1 MGLYNRDWDFEEEPQ
16 EQVVKVDK
24 EEYLKMKEKLERY
37 RDFKKKLQE
46 LIEESGRSL
55 EQKYID
61 IKEEIDDF
69 EEDEWESLSVTSYG
83 NWSNGG

>member
-1 MGLYNRDWDFEEEPQ
+1 MGLYNRDWDFGEEPQ
-16 EQVVKVDK
+16 EQEVKVDK
-24 EEYLKMKEKLERY
+24 EEYLKMKENLERY
-37 RDFKKKLQE
+37 RDLKETLIE

-69 EEDEWESLSVTSYG
+69 EEDE
-83 NWSNGG
+83 

>member
-16 EQVVKVDK
+16 EQEVKVDK
-24 EEYLKMKEKLERY
+24 EEYLKMKENLERY
-37 RDFKKKLQE
+37 RDLKKTLIE
-46 LIEESGRSL
+46 LIEESGRST

-69 EEDEWESLSVTSYG
+69 EEDE
-83 NWSNGG
+83 

>member
-24 EEYLKMKEKLERY
+24 EDYLKMKENLDRY
-37 RDFKKKLQE
+37 RDLKKTLIE
-46 LIEESGRSL
+46 LIEESGRSAK
-55 EQKYID
+55 QKCED

-69 EEDEWESLSVTSYG
+69 EEDEWESL
-83 NWSNGG
+83 

>member
-1 MGLYNRDWDFEEEPQ
+1 MGLYNRDWDFGEEPQ
-16 EQVVKVDK
+16 EQEVKVDK
-24 EEYLKMKEKLERY
+24 EEYLKMKENLERY
-37 RDFKKKLQE
+37 RDLKKTLVE

-69 EEDEWESLSVTSYG
+69 EEDEWESL
-83 NWSNGG
+83 

>member
-24 EEYLKMKEKLERY
+24 EDYLKMKENLDRY
-37 RDFKKKLQE
+37 RDLKKTLIE
-46 LIEESGRSL
+46 LIEESGRSA
-55 EQKYID
+55 EQKCED

-69 EEDEWESLSVTSYG
+69 EEDEWESL
-83 NWSNGG
+83 

>member
-24 EEYLKMKEKLERY
+24 EEYLKMKENLERY
-37 RDFKKKLQE
+37 RDLKETLIE
-46 LIEESGRSL
+46 LIEESGRST

-69 EEDEWESLSVTSYG
+69 EEDE
-83 NWSNGG
+83 

>member
-1 MGLYNRDWDFEEEPQ
+1 MGSYNRDWDFEEEPQ

-24 EEYLKMKEKLERY
+24 EEYLKMKENLERY
-37 RDFKKKLQE
+37 RDLKKTLIE
-46 LIEESGRSL
+46 LIEESGRSA

-69 EEDEWESLSVTSYG
+69 EEDE
-83 NWSNGG
+83 

>member
-1 MGLYNRDWDFEEEPQ
+1 MGLYNRDWDFGEEPQ
-16 EQVVKVDK
+16 EQVVQVDK
-24 EEYLKMKEKLERY
+24 EEYLKMKENLERY
-37 RDFKKKLQE
+37 RDLKETLIE

-69 EEDEWESLSVTSYG
+69 EEDEWESL
-83 NWSNGG
+83 

>member
-24 EEYLKMKEKLERY
+24 EEYLKMKENLERY
-37 RDFKKKLQE
+37 RDLKETLIE
-46 LIEESGRSL
+46 LIEESGRSA

-69 EEDEWESLSVTSYG
+69 EEDEWESL
-83 NWSNGG
+83 

>member
-1 MGLYNRDWDFEEEPQ
+1 MGLYNRDWDFGEEPQ
-16 EQVVKVDK
+16 EQVVQVDK
-24 EEYLKMKEKLERY
+24 EEYLKMKENLERY
-37 RDFKKKLQE
+37 RDLKETLIE

-69 EEDEWESLSVTSYG
+69 EED
-83 NWSNGG
+83 

>member
-24 EEYLKMKEKLERY
+24 EDYLKMKENLERY
-37 RDFKKKLQE
+37 RDLKETLIE

-69 EEDEWESLSVTSYG
+69 EEDE
-83 NWSNGG
+83 

>member
-24 EEYLKMKEKLERY
+24 EEYLKMKENLERY
-37 RDFKKKLQE
+37 RDFKKTLQE

-61 IKEEIDDF
+61 IEEEIDDF
-69 EEDEWESLSVTSYG
+69 EEDE
-83 NWSNGG
+83 

>member
-24 EEYLKMKEKLERY
+24 EEYLKMKENLERY
-37 RDFKKKLQE
+37 RDLKKTLLE
-46 LIEESGRSL
+46 LIEEKGRSAK
-55 EQKYID
+55 QKCED

-69 EEDEWESLSVTSYG
+69 EEDEWESL
-83 NWSNGG
+83 

>member
-1 MGLYNRDWDFEEEPQ
+1 MGLYNRDWDFGEEPQ
-16 EQVVKVDK
+16 EQEVRVDK
-24 EEYLKMKEKLERY
+24 EEYLKMKENLERY
-37 RDFKKKLQE
+37 RDLKETLIE

-69 EEDEWESLSVTSYG
+69 EEDE
-83 NWSNGG
+83 

>member
-1 MGLYNRDWDFEEEPQ
+1 MGLYNRDWDFGEEPQ

-24 EEYLKMKEKLERY
+24 EDYLKMKENLERY
-37 RDFKKKLQE
+37 RDLKETLIE

-69 EEDEWESLSVTSYG
+69 EEDEWES
-83 NWSNGG
+83 